1 MRVAVNCCW
10 SPTKTAGLVGET
22 NSAVGTGE
30 LTVRR
35 DEALTDPR
43 AAVIDVLPM
52 DVLLAKPAV
61 SIPATAGREDVQV
74 TDCVKSCVE
83 PSLYVPVAA
92 NCCGNPKAMEG
103 ETGVT

>member
-74 TDCVKSCVE
+74 TDCVKS
-83 PSLYVPVAA
+83 
-92 NCCGNPKAMEG
+92 
-103 ETGVT
+103 